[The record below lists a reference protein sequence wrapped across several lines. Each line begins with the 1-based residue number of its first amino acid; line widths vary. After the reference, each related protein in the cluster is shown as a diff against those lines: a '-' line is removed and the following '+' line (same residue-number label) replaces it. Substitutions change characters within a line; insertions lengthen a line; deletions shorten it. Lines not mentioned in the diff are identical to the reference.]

1 MCSTCL
7 AEAMDAAYCD
17 GFQTEDDEYIILD
30 DEDYEIEPFFGVSME
45 DTYD

>member
-17 GFQTEDDEYIILD
+17 GFKTEDDEYIILED
-30 DEDYEIEPFFGVSME
+30 DEPVVFNHYGEIVDE
-45 DTYD
+45 YD